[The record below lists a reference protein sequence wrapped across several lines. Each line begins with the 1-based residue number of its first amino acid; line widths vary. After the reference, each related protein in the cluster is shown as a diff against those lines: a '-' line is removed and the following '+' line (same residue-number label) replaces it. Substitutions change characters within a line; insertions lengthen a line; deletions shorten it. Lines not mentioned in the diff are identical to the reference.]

1 MECHKLTDGENGID
15 CNRVDELCTKQE
27 EADTG
32 HASPNGHDCIVIKS
46 PNTDVD
52 VLTYI

>member
-1 MECHKLTDGENGID
+1 MERMESNVTEWTNCVK
-15 CNRVDELCTKQE
+15 KQE
-27 EADTG
+27 EADTLTLLRVG

-46 PNTDVD
+46 PDIDVD